1 MDLYLTYQLYN
12 LVPTLCDNIHQ
23 KINTEKDLV
32 LFFSYTIMEP
42 PSLLYVSST
51 RTRYQFDDDEL
62 FGQLVLHDYLQI
74 FLFSYPTIIICC
86 EHNFLFIVQS
96 RAINFGRQGHSLT
109 QSKMLHCK
117 TVLNVI
123 TYHHVV

>member
-51 RTRYQFDDDEL
+51 GTRYQSDDNEL
-62 FGQLVLHDYLQI
+62 FGQLVLHDYL
-74 FLFSYPTIIICC
+74 FSHIP
-86 EHNFLFIVQS
+86 L
-96 RAINFGRQGHSLT
+96 
-109 QSKMLHCK
+109 
-117 TVLNVI
+117 
-123 TYHHVV
+123 